1 MSAPANTENTAPVT
15 QVAPVTVT
23 ETKPTTTTQSQDNAW
38 IEPYY
43 KLNKDELVN
52 EVDPVTLNQI
62 RNTLGDQKFIDQW
75 KLSEADYNKIIEGQK
90 NQTTTTTSVEPLKE
104 YIPTS
109 TIYASGVHPDGNVR
123 RIYSSGHHGLY
134 GGHYGARSY
143 YGGYHGAYPSY
154 YGGHHG
160 SYYGGYPYHHSGVTR
175 VVAADEGLRRSVVR
189 TEAPTVISSD
199 NVIRPHQSIT
209 RLVAQDSTLRSSYV
223 GAPVTRLA
231 PYSTVI
237 PAENALRSSYVG
249 CPLARVHS
257 HAPVSTIVP
266 AETTLRSSYVG
277 APVTRLAPYS
287 TVIPAETTLRSSYVG
302 APLRGSVVRADA
314 PVTRVAAPVYTGS
327 TLGGSYIRSGVSGLR
342 HSSYIAADGHYPTTS
357 YPATTLR
364 SSAYHHGA
372 SYYPTSSRVISHGTP
387 VATYNTVSK

>member
-1 MSAPANTENTAPVT
+1 MSAPNTTENTT
-15 QVAPVTVT
+15 SVTVT
-23 ETKPTTTTQSQDNAW
+23 ETKPTTTAQAQDNAW

-90 NQTTTTTSVEPLKE
+90 NHTTTTDEPLKE

-109 TIYASGVHPDGNVR
+109 TIYASGVHPAGNVR
-123 RIYSSGHHGLY
+123 RVYSSGHHGLY

-154 YGGHHG
+154 YGGVHG
-160 SYYGGYPYHHSGVTR
+160 SYYGGYPYHHAGVTR
-175 VVAADEGLRRSVVR
+175 VIAADEGIRRSVVR
-189 TEAPTVISSD
+189 TDAPTIISSD
-199 NVIRPHQSIT
+199 NILRPQVSVT
-209 RLVAQDSTLRSSYV
+209 RLAAQDNTLRSSYV
-223 GAPVTRLA
+223 GAPISRVV
-231 PYSTVI
+231 PVEST
-237 PAENALRSSYVG
+237 LRSSYGGQVV
-249 CPLARVHS
+249 RVLPAESTLRSAPVTRIHS

-277 APVTRLAPYS
+277 AP
-287 TVIPAETTLRSSYVG
+287 LRS
-302 APLRGSVVRADA
+302 SVVRADV
-314 PVTRVAAPVYTGS
+314 PLTRVAAPVYTGS
-327 TLGGSYIRSGVSGLR
+327 TLGGSYVRSGVSGLR
-342 HSSYIAADGHYPTTS
+342 HSSYIAGDRIYPTTSYPTTSYPTTS

-364 SSAYHHGA
+364 ASAYHHGA

-387 VATYNTVSK
+387 VATLNTISK

>member
-1 MSAPANTENTAPVT
+1 MSAPANTNNT
-15 QVAPVTVT
+15 APVTVT

-43 KLNKDELVN
+43 KLNKDELTN
-52 EVDPVTLNQI
+52 QVDPVTLNQI
-62 RNTLGDQKFIDQW
+62 RNTIGDQKFIDQW

-90 NQTTTTTSVEPLKE
+90 NHTTTTTSDEPLKE

-109 TIYASGVHPDGNVR
+109 TIYASGVHPAGNVR

-143 YGGYHGAYPSY
+143 YGGYQGGYPSY
-154 YGGHHG
+154 YGGVHG

-189 TEAPTVISSD
+189 TDAPTVISSD
-199 NVIRPHQSIT
+199 NVIRPHQSVT

-237 PAENALRSSYVG
+237 PAEN
-249 CPLARVHS
+249 
-257 HAPVSTIVP
+257 
-266 AETTLRSSYVG
+266 TLRSSYVG
-277 APVTRLAPYS
+277 APLTRVHSHAPYSTVIPAENTLSYVGAPVTRVHAHAPYS

-302 APLRGSVVRADA
+302 APLRSSVVRADA

-342 HSSYIAADGHYPTTS
+342 HSSYIAADGLYPTTS

-372 SYYPTSSRVISHGTP
+372 SYYPNSSRVISHGTP